1 MRLKLLLVTVFAA
14 GIGASYA
21 LADGGH
27 GKDGAK
33 APKCT
38 EVHVNGTVAAQTLT
52 VTLTKGSHHLN
63 LAPGSQVVL
72 QVGAAGQTVNVN
84 AEACSS
90 TTGSSTQY
98 QVKSAELKAHTP
110 KTTTTTATTA
120 TTATTTTGP

>member
-27 GKDGAK
+27 GQDGAK
-33 APKCT
+33 PPKCT

-52 VTLTKGSHHLN
+52 VTLTKGSRRVN

-84 AEACSS
+84 AEACAS

-98 QVKSAELKAHTP
+98 QVRSAELKVHPPKPTP
-110 KTTTTTATTA
+110 PPPAGTTTA
-120 TTATTTTGP
+120 P